1 VKIKII
7 EAFRPAPAILWSLI
21 FLSSAVLVSAQTET
35 AAKTNRWEREIHAFE
50 ASDRTNPPPMNAV
63 LFTGASNIRLWKN
76 LGEAFPGHRVF
87 NRGFGGA
94 EMADLVEFAGRIVIP
109 YRPKIV
115 ILYAGDNDLADHKT
129 PEQIFAGFHAFA
141 QEVHA
146 ALPGTVIGCIAVKPS
161 PSRAKLLAQVRQTDA
176 LLEAFC
182 KTNTNTI
189 YIDDLTPMLSAT
201 GGPRPELFGKDGL
214 HLNEQ
219 GRAIWISL
227 LQPIIDRYD
236 SPQTKISP

>member
-1 VKIKII
+1 MKTTMNNALHRV
-7 EAFRPAPAILWSLI
+7 LSLLI
-21 FLSSAVLVSAQTET
+21 FLSAAGAVNAQSET
-35 AAKTNRWEREIHAFE
+35 AVKTNRWEHDIHAFE
-50 ASDRTNPPPMNAV
+50 TSDRTNPPPMNAV

-76 LGEAFPGHRVF
+76 VGEAFPDHKIF

-94 EMADLVEFAGRIVIP
+94 EMADLAEFAGRIVVP

-115 ILYAGDNDLADHKT
+115 VIYAGDNDLADHKT
-129 PEQIFAGFHAFA
+129 PKQILADFQSFA
-141 QEVHA
+141 QKVRT
-146 ALPGTVIGCIAVKPS
+146 ALPQTVIGCIAVKPS
-161 PSRAKLLAQVRQTDA
+161 PSRAKLVPQVKQTDA
-176 LLEAFC
+176 LLESFC

-189 YIDDLTPMLSAT
+189 YIDDLTPMSNAT

-227 LQPIIDRYD
+227 IQPILDRYD
-236 SPQTKISP
+236 PPKNKISP